1 MVRHQLIT
9 FSGWIFFCSRKCKD
23 KYHQTPPASQEA
35 ERCSTRF
42 NTKGHYGAAL
52 HAEFEAPNLSPW
64 RLSDL
69 LHIEPSNRKT

>member
-9 FSGWIFFCSRKCKD
+9 FSGLDLFLFAEVQGQVP
-23 KYHQTPPASQEA
+23 QTPPASQEA

-42 NTKGHYGAAL
+42 NTKGHYGTAL
-52 HAEFEAPNLSPW
+52 HAEFEAPNLSSW